1 MNNTIK
7 FIKENKGLPAHLKE
21 DLSVILPML
30 DHPYEHRKH
39 LRVAAE
45 VAQTAR
51 LSATDLI
58 TQSLY
63 WAIELDLLDAAN
75 KMEAKQHKPTPLADA
90 FRRAGDVRA

>member
-7 FIKENKGLPAHLKE
+7 FIKENKGLPGHLKE
-21 DLSVILPML
+21 DIAAILPML

-39 LRVAAE
+39 LRMAAG
-45 VAQTAR
+45 VAQEAR
-51 LSATDLI
+51 IASEDLL

-63 WAIELDLLDAAN
+63 WAIELDLLEAAN

-90 FRRAGDVRA
+90 FNRASL